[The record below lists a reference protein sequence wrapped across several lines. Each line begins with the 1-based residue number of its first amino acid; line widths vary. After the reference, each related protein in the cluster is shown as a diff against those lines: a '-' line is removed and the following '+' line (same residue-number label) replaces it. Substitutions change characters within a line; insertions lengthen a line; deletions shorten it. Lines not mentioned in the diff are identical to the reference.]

1 MDDVAQM
8 QKQFLEFVAYLYRE
22 GILDGQ
28 FSQLHSL
35 QDESNPDFVT
45 EVVSLFFEDSE
56 RIINLLAAAL
66 QQQVVDFKQ
75 ADAIA
80 HQFKGSTSSVGAQ
93 RVKNACLYMKKMCEE
108 QNLDGCLQWLQGI
121 KNEYSLLKSQ
131 LQILL
136 NLEKQI
142 LAAGGTIPRF

>member
-1 MDDVAQM
+1 MDVAQM
-8 QKQFLEFVAYLYRE
+8 QKQFLEFVAYLGRE

-28 FSQLHSL
+28 FAQLHSL
-35 QDESNPDFVT
+35 QDESNPDFVI

-66 QQQVVDFKQ
+66 QQQVVNFKE

-80 HQFKGSTSSVGAQ
+80 HQFKGSTSSIGAQ
-93 RVKNACLYMKKMCEE
+93 RVKNACLCMKTMCDAE
-108 QNLDGCLQWLQGI
+108 NLDGSLQCLQVI
-121 KNEYSLLKSQ
+121 KNEYALVKSQ
-131 LQILL
+131 LQILV

-142 LAAGGTIPRF
+142 LAAGGTIPMF